1 MNKYLLALPL
11 IALMA
16 LLSTSCNSKSDDE
29 QEGQN
34 ISYTSTVISSFSLV
48 EDEEVLRNLNTVFFT
63 IDLDNALIFNAQPLP
78 KGTKVSSL
86 GVTIGTGVLSAI
98 NISYIDDNGATQT
111 IDYMADS
118 SAKINFSHGP
128 ATVTVTSGD
137 GNHTRSYKI
146 TVNVY
151 DVDADL
157 LAWDDA
163 SRAELPTN
171 LGIDN
176 VKAAKAVD
184 YNGQPLVL
192 TSDGQGALCIATC
205 ADIDNPQW
213 TYTIPV
219 MPYNTPDGRVD
230 VSTLTVCGDNLY
242 MTAGDNLLLT
252 SSDGGRQWGVAD
264 SPMTYIYGTYG
275 DRLLGNLKDASGN
288 YSLVEYPSGTTSAMP
303 AGFPVSGT
311 SQMLAYEKLWMESP
325 ISMMMG
331 GTLADGSLTD
341 ACWAYDGTT
350 WCNIA
355 VTPAPKRT
363 GVTLV
368 PYFVYR
374 TASTSW
380 VTTKLTAF
388 LAMGGT
394 NPDGTLSKEV
404 YVSTDFGAHWLKADA
419 PLQLPDALPAFTGAS
434 GLVYSQTM
442 SVDRPSTS
450 AWEAVASNEMPLWIS
465 RNYIKDE
472 TGVTP
477 ITEWECPY
485 IYLIGGHG
493 ADGAIDKNIWRG
505 VINRLKFKPLQ

>member
-48 EDEEVLRNLNTVFFT
+48 EDEEVLRDLNTVFFT

-192 TSDGQGALCIATC
+192 TSDGQGGLCIATC

-219 MPYNTPDGRVD
+219 MPYNTPDGRVN
-230 VSTLTVCGDNLY
+230 VSTLTVCGDDLY

-442 SVDRPSTS
+442 SDDRPSTS

-477 ITEWECPY
+477 IIEWECPY